1 MLFTFRIAESN
12 FAADSTLFTIAY
24 PTATMPTAAPVL
36 AAVPSIVIAP
46 AERPDERTI
55 EASAAVA
62 DALLFFIAASN

>member
-1 MLFTFRIAESN
+1 
-12 FAADSTLFTIAY
+12 
-24 PTATMPTAAPVL
+24 MPTAAPVL

-62 DALLFFIAASN
+62 EAVLFFIAASN